1 MIVIEFMSN
10 GSLDNYL
17 KVSVVTLSN
26 NEEYFGRWNFF
37 KLTRKCCYFDSYF
50 SYLHW
55 SHIISTQKMD
65 GKLTALQLLGMARGV
80 ASGMKYLSE
89 MNFVHRVRDFIHPL
103 SRRSFAF
110 FHYSSPLRPIVRSY
124 VRLFVRSSLH
134 PPPSPPPFPSSLRPF
149 VPSCYGLKLPPLP
162 SSLIPLSCK
171 NQTSSSLYLS
181 LRNVRAFEVVT
192 SMLEIQ
198 RTEFWICLCFL

>member
-37 KLTRKCCYFDSYF
+37 KLTRKCRYFDSYF
-50 SYLHW
+50 LYLHW

-110 FHYSSPLRPIVRSY
+110 FHYSSHRP
-124 VRLFVRSSLH
+124 FVRSSVRSFV
-134 PPPSPPPFPSSLRPF
+134 PSPPPLPSAVPF
-149 VPSCYGLKLPPLP
+149 VPSSFRSFVLMVLNYPHF
-162 SSLIPLSCK
+162 
-171 NQTSSSLYLS
+171 
-181 LRNVRAFEVVT
+181 LRP
-192 SMLEIQ
+192 
-198 RTEFWICLCFL
+198 

>member
-1 MIVIEFMSN
+1 MT
-10 GSLDNYL
+10 L
-17 KVSVVTLSN
+17 TLSSN
-26 NEEYFGRWNFF
+26 WLTQFHLFFFWNSLTHDDRDRIYVQWFSRQLPQGKCCNSVQQWGWNFF
-37 KLTRKCCYFDSYF
+37 KLTRNCRYFDSYF

-149 VPSCYGLKLPPLP
+149 VPSCWW
-162 SSLIPLSCK
+162 S
-171 NQTSSSLYLS
+171 
-181 LRNVRAFEVVT
+181 
-192 SMLEIQ
+192 
-198 RTEFWICLCFL
+198 

>member
-1 MIVIEFMSN
+1 
-10 GSLDNYL
+10 
-17 KVSVVTLSN
+17 
-26 NEEYFGRWNFF
+26 
-37 KLTRKCCYFDSYF
+37 
-50 SYLHW
+50 
-55 SHIISTQKMD
+55 MD

-134 PPPSPPPFPSSLRPF
+134 PPPPPLRRSLRPF
-149 VPSCYGLKLPPLP
+149 VLSFLRVDGLKLPPLP

-198 RTEFWICLCFL
+198 GTEFWICLCFL

>member
-37 KLTRKCCYFDSYF
+37 KLTRKCRYFDSYF

-89 MNFVHRVRDFIHPL
+89 MNFVHRVRDFIYPL

-110 FHYSSPLRPIVRSY
+110 FLYSSSLLPIVRSY
-124 VRLFVRSSLH
+124 GLFVRSSLH
-134 PPPSPPPFPSSLRPF
+134 PPSPPPFPSFVRPFPPLPSAVPFVPSSLRPF
-149 VPSCYGLKLPPLP
+149 VPSSFRSFVLMVLNYPHF
-162 SSLIPLSCK
+162 
-171 NQTSSSLYLS
+171 
-181 LRNVRAFEVVT
+181 LRP
-192 SMLEIQ
+192 
-198 RTEFWICLCFL
+198 

>member
-17 KVSVVTLSN
+17 KVSVVTLST
-26 NEEYFGRWNFF
+26 NEEYFGRWNVF
-37 KLTRKCCYFDSYF
+37 KLTRKCRYFG

-110 FHYSSPLRPIVRSY
+110 FHYSSPHRP
-124 VRLFVRSSLH
+124 FVRSSVRSFV
-134 PPPSPPPFPSSLRPF
+134 PSPPPPPSAVPF
-149 VPSCYGLKLPPLP
+149 VPSSFRSFVLMVLNYPHF
-162 SSLIPLSCK
+162 
-171 NQTSSSLYLS
+171 
-181 LRNVRAFEVVT
+181 LRP
-192 SMLEIQ
+192 
-198 RTEFWICLCFL
+198 

>member
-1 MIVIEFMSN
+1 
-10 GSLDNYL
+10 
-17 KVSVVTLSN
+17 
-26 NEEYFGRWNFF
+26 
-37 KLTRKCCYFDSYF
+37 
-50 SYLHW
+50 
-55 SHIISTQKMD
+55 MD

-110 FHYSSPLRPIVRSY
+110 FHYSSPLLPIVRSY

-134 PPPSPPPFPSSLRPF
+134 PPPPPLRRSLRPF
-149 VPSCYGLKLPPLP
+149 VLSFLRVDGLKLPPLP

-171 NQTSSSLYLS
+171 KSKEPN
-181 LRNVRAFEVVT
+181 FESVCV
-192 SMLEIQ
+192 SYRIWLHAIFWFQ
-198 RTEFWICLCFL
+198 RVWFAK

>member
-37 KLTRKCCYFDSYF
+37 KLTRKCRYFDSYF

-124 VRLFVRSSLH
+124 VRLFVRSCV
-134 PPPSPPPFPSSLRPF
+134 RPF
-149 VPSCYGLKLPPLP
+149 TPPLP
-162 SSLIPLSCK
+162 SAVSFVP
-171 NQTSSSLYLS
+171 SSFRSFVLMVLNYPHF
-181 LRNVRAFEVVT
+181 LRP
-192 SMLEIQ
+192 
-198 RTEFWICLCFL
+198 

>member
-37 KLTRKCCYFDSYF
+37 KLTRKCRYFDSYF
-50 SYLHW
+50 LYLHW

-110 FHYSSPLRPIVRSY
+110 FHYSSHRP
-124 VRLFVRSSLH
+124 FVRSSVRSFVPSP

-149 VPSCYGLKLPPLP
+149 VPSSLRPFVP
-162 SSLIPLSCK
+162 SSFRSFVLMVLNYPHF
-171 NQTSSSLYLS
+171 
-181 LRNVRAFEVVT
+181 LRP
-192 SMLEIQ
+192 
-198 RTEFWICLCFL
+198 

>member
-37 KLTRKCCYFDSYF
+37 KLTRKCRYFDSYF

-110 FHYSSPLRPIVRSY
+110 FHYSFPLRPIVRSY
-124 VRLFVRSSLH
+124 VRLFVRSFVRPFT
-134 PPPSPPPFPSSLRPF
+134 PPPPLRRFLRPF
-149 VPSCYGLKLPPLP
+149 VLSFLRVDGLKLPPLP

-171 NQTSSSLYLS
+171 NQTSSKVSIYH
-181 LRNVRAFEVVT
+181 
-192 SMLEIQ
+192 
-198 RTEFWICLCFL
+198 

>member
-37 KLTRKCCYFDSYF
+37 KLTRKCRYFDSYF

-55 SHIISTQKMD
+55 SHIISAQKMD

-124 VRLFVRSSLH
+124 VRTFVCSFVRPFT
-134 PPPSPPPFPSSLRPF
+134 PPPPLRRFLRPF
-149 VPSCYGLKLPPLP
+149 VPSSFRSFVLMVLNYPHF
-162 SSLIPLSCK
+162 
-171 NQTSSSLYLS
+171 
-181 LRNVRAFEVVT
+181 LRP
-192 SMLEIQ
+192 
-198 RTEFWICLCFL
+198 

>member
-37 KLTRKCCYFDSYF
+37 KLTRKCRYFDSYF
-50 SYLHW
+50 LYLHW

-110 FHYSSPLRPIVRSY
+110 FHYSSPLLPIVRSS
-124 VRLFVRSSLH
+124 VRSFVRPFT
-134 PPPSPPPFPSSLRPF
+134 PPPPLRRFLRPF
-149 VPSCYGLKLPPLP
+149 VLSFLRVDGLKLPPLP

-171 NQTSSSLYLS
+171 NQTSSKVS
-181 LRNVRAFEVVT
+181 
-192 SMLEIQ
+192 IDH
-198 RTEFWICLCFL
+198 

>member
-37 KLTRKCCYFDSYF
+37 KLTRNCRYFDSYS

-110 FHYSSPLRPIVRSY
+110 FHYSSPLRPIVRS
-124 VRLFVRSSLH
+124 FVRSSLH
-134 PPPSPPPFPSSLRPF
+134 PPSPPPFPSFVRPFTPPPSPPPFPSSLRPF
-149 VPSCYGLKLPPLP
+149 VPSSFRSFMLMV
-162 SSLIPLSCK
+162 LS
-171 NQTSSSLYLS
+171 YPHF
-181 LRNVRAFEVVT
+181 LRP
-192 SMLEIQ
+192 
-198 RTEFWICLCFL
+198 

>member
-26 NEEYFGRWNFF
+26 NEEYFGRWSFF
-37 KLTRKCCYFDSYF
+37 KLTRKCRYFDSYF

-55 SHIISTQKMD
+55 SHIISAQKMD

-89 MNFVHRVRDFIHPL
+89 MNFVHRVSDFIHPL

-124 VRLFVRSSLH
+124 VLLFVRSSLH
-134 PPPSPPPFPSSLRPF
+134 PPPPPLRRFLRPF
-149 VPSCYGLKLPPLP
+149 VLSFLRVDGLKLPPLP

-171 NQTSSSLYLS
+171 NQTSSKVS
-181 LRNVRAFEVVT
+181 
-192 SMLEIQ
+192 IDH
-198 RTEFWICLCFL
+198 

>member
-26 NEEYFGRWNFF
+26 KEEYFGRWNFF
-37 KLTRKCCYFDSYF
+37 KLTRKCRYFDSYF
-50 SYLHW
+50 LYLHW

-110 FHYSSPLRPIVRSY
+110 FHYSSHRP
-124 VRLFVRSSLH
+124 FVRSSVRSFV
-134 PPPSPPPFPSSLRPF
+134 PSPPPPPLRRSLRPF
-149 VPSCYGLKLPPLP
+149 VLSFLRVDGLKLPPLP

-171 NQTSSSLYLS
+171 NQTSSKVSIYH
-181 LRNVRAFEVVT
+181 
-192 SMLEIQ
+192 
-198 RTEFWICLCFL
+198 